1 MVRIRAGSTSSGLLC
16 GETRLRLGDTPSEV
30 HPLVA
35 CTGFTA
41 RMPHPRW
48 KGPREPVQLKLPKHE
63 KDVLAE
69 RANFAGLSYSEYVM
83 ALLKQEPLDETGHP
97 TWVQQA
103 GDHEDGALQLAM

>member
-1 MVRIRAGSTSSGLLC
+1 MYRGCCWFG
-16 GETRLRLGDTPSEV
+16 TRLRLDDTPHEV

-35 CTGFTA
+35 CTSFTP

-83 ALLKQEPLDETGHP
+83 ALLRQEPLDETGHP
-97 TWVQQA
+97 TWVQHADDQ
-103 GDHEDGALQLAM
+103 GGALQLAM